1 MAKNKLQD
9 LQEKVKAI
17 EIPEI
22 VKPIDKD
29 EILYARSIIRQMHPL
44 RDLSYSEALPFLSF
58 VFGKIKQKGN
68 VDEEKVDLAQNDQLK
83 EDAPNYIYSVSP
95 SLKRAS
101 VKMTKVF

>member
-1 MAKNKLQD
+1 MAKNKLKD

-44 RDLSYSEALPFLSF
+44 RDLSYSQALPFLSF
-58 VFGKIKQKGN
+58 VYGKIKHN
-68 VDEEKVDLAQNDQLK
+68 RDVNEEKVDLAQND
-83 EDAPNYIYSVSP
+83 
-95 SLKRAS
+95 
-101 VKMTKVF
+101 